1 MTASALNRLPAS
13 ELLELLRTKAC
24 SAREVVQSC
33 LARIE
38 QLEPTVRA
46 FVELDPD
53 RALQRASELDSR
65 SISGPLHGIP
75 VAVKETIDVAGLK
88 CTLGSPIHGSRKPAA
103 DADVVRRLR
112 EAGAVI
118 MGTTVST
125 EYAIARAGPT
135 TNPHDVSRTPGGSSS
150 GSAAAVAA
158 GMVPIAIGTQTI
170 GSIVRPAVYC
180 GIFGLKPTK
189 QAISTTGVMPLS
201 SYLDHV
207 GPLARTAADI
217 LLAFQAM
224 FDRGSERWPSSTPLA
239 TPKRVLRIE
248 GPLQKH
254 TESSSR
260 EALDRAHVLLEAN
273 GIRVDT
279 ANLSSRFEDVVAC
292 YEIILFH
299 DIASNHGGDR
309 DRHGAAMSDRLRE
322 IIDSGRRISERAYA
336 DAIADAQSY
345 REEIRKLL
353 DENSIILAPA
363 TKGTAPVFSE
373 ETGPSKLQGP
383 WSLVGFP
390 VLAAPC
396 GTVDGLP
403 VGVQLIA
410 RPQREDFLTAA
421 GALFK
426 AEWPGGRGDA
436 QISGGPTPAQSTLQS

>member
-1 MTASALNRLPAS
+1 MTVSALNRLPAS

-24 SAREVVQSC
+24 SAREIVQSC
-33 LARIE
+33 LAQIE
-38 QLEPTVRA
+38 RLEPTVRA

-53 RALQRASELDSR
+53 GALRRASELDNR

-75 VAVKETIDVAGLK
+75 VAVKETVDVAGLK
-88 CTLGSPIHGSRKPAA
+88 CTLGSPIHGSRRPAT
-103 DADVVRRLR
+103 DAAVVRRLR

-135 TNPHDVSRTPGGSSS
+135 TNPHDASRTPGGSSS

-158 GMVPIAIGTQTI
+158 GMTPIAIGTQTI

-180 GIFGLKPTK
+180 GVFGLKPTK

-217 LLAFQAM
+217 LLAFQAI
-224 FDRGSERWPSSTPLA
+224 FDRRSERWPSSTLA

-248 GPLQKH
+248 NPLQKQ

-292 YEIILFH
+292 YETILFR

-309 DRHGAAMSDRLRE
+309 DLHGAEMSNRLRE

-336 DAIADAQSY
+336 DAIADAQSH
-345 REEIRKLL
+345 REEVRKLL
-353 DENSIILAPA
+353 NEDTIILAPA
-363 TKGTAPVFSE
+363 TNATAPIFSE
-373 ETGPSKLQGP
+373 ETGPSRLQGP
-383 WSLVGFP
+383 WTLVGFP

-396 GTVDGLP
+396 GTFDRLP

-410 RPQREDFLTAA
+410 GPQREDLLAAA

-426 AEWPGGRGDA
+426 AEWPGER
-436 QISGGPTPAQSTLQS
+436 